1 MSDGEDVIAASG
13 WKIATLGSH
22 SALQILKGAHDE
34 GFPTIAI
41 CQARD
46 AGTYRRYRF
55 IDRVVEIPTYAEFF
69 SVEPLLLDLRAI
81 VVPHGTFV
89 AYLSLE
95 DHRRMRVPYF
105 GNKAVLDWE
114 ADRTRQREWL
124 QLARLNLPAEF
135 ASPDDVDCP
144 VLVKSFGAAG
154 GRGYFVAKNANE
166 LVHRLATMPPKRY
179 VIQEYII
186 GTPLFLQYFY
196 SPLSRRLEF
205 FGLDK
210 RYETNVDSLGRI
222 PGDRQAQIDIE
233 ASFEVVGN
241 LPLAMR
247 ESLLG
252 EAQAMGERVVAASKE
267 IAPPAGLFG
276 PFCIE
281 TLVTPG
287 RQFFVME
294 ISARIVAGTNPYVA
308 GSPYASLLGER
319 GMSTGRRIAREI
331 KLAIEQDRLEEVLA
345 Q

>member
-1 MSDGEDVIAASG
+1 MIAASG
-13 WKIATLGSH
+13 WQIATLGSH

-34 GFPTIAI
+34 GFPTVAI
-41 CQARD
+41 CQTRD
-46 AGTYRRYRF
+46 AATYRRYPF
-55 IDRVVEIPTYAEFF
+55 VDDVLEIPTYASFF
-69 SVEPLLLDLRAI
+69 SIEPILIERRAI
-81 VVPHGTFV
+81 VIPHGTFV
-89 AYLSLE
+89 AYLSLD

-114 ADRTRQREWL
+114 ADRSRQREWL
-124 QLARLNLPAEF
+124 QLAGLNLPAEF
-135 ASPDDVDCP
+135 ASPEDVDCA
-144 VLVKSFGAAG
+144 VLVKSYGAAG
-154 GRGYFVAKNANE
+154 GRGYFVAKNATE
-166 LVHRLATMPPKRY
+166 LAHRMASLPPRRY
-179 VIQEYII
+179 VVQEYII
-186 GTPLFLQYFY
+186 GTPLFLQYFF
-196 SPLSRRLEF
+196 SPLSQRLEF

-222 PGDRQAQIDIE
+222 PGDRQEQIDID

-294 ISARIVAGTNPYVA
+294 ISARIVAGTNPYVS

-331 KLAIEQDRLEEVLA
+331 KLAIEQGRLEEVVA
-345 Q
+345 S